1 MSLPYSSLDSDVFPK
16 VSAFKRSMITAAT
29 KASLKTTSFDV
40 WNYEPS
46 KVKARFGTQ
55 SDFAGEVINSIG

>member
-1 MSLPYSSLDSDVFPK
+1 VFPK